1 MKIAYFWEAKH
12 ENMVQKEYIDFLVNL
27 GKSGVNIEQELKE
40 KGLTNRHYLSNEWKE
55 LNDTDLIS
63 FFKGL
68 VLAEEF
74 WFSNGEHIGSTTD
87 TKFVY
92 NEIRDRALDN
102 DYSLGN
108 WAFQYSSNEYV
119 PVDSGNR
126 HGAKTIQEL
135 NQWWRDYDSRNKAD
149 QEAAIKRK
157 EEKRR
162 LKAEAHAERLRKKA
176 IRDKELGY
184 K

>member
-1 MKIAYFWEAKH
+1 M
-12 ENMVQKEYIDFLVNL
+12 NQKEYIEFLVNL
-27 GKSGVNIEQELKE
+27 GKSGVNPEQKLKE
-40 KGLTNRHYLSNEWKE
+40 KGLSDRHYLSNVWKE
-55 LNDTDLIS
+55 LNDADLVS

-68 VLAEEF
+68 VVAEEF
-74 WFSNGEHIGSTTD
+74 WFLNGEHIGSTTD

-92 NEIRDRALDN
+92 NEIRNRALDN

-135 NQWWRDYDSRNKAD
+135 NHWWSDYDSRKMAE
-149 QEAAIKRK
+149 QEAAIIRK
-157 EEKRR
+157 EEKKR
-162 LKAEAHAERLRKKA
+162 LKAEAHAERVRQKE
-176 IRDKELGY
+176 IRDKQLGY